1 MPGELCTAPSLYA
14 YVVPPALAPAGPRPS
29 AAALRAQDL
38 LRSVF
43 VASGAVIA
51 LLVLA
56 VGLAGSLNAPAG
68 SPVAAGDA
76 VGTVMASVAEI
87 HVQGVAGSGTVRT
100 ALGTGVVL
108 EADGLIVT
116 NDHVIAMAGAGSAA
130 TVRVV
135 AADGREA
142 VAHLVTRFPE
152 LDLAFVEVILP
163 GLVPARFA
171 TDLDQL
177 ETAAPVFAVGAPGE
191 FAEPVSQGI
200 VTEVLENTAVPQRPG
215 LDTLIESSTQL
226 ELGFSGGPLA
236 DADGRVIGINVATLG
251 VEQGTKTLGLAI
263 PSAVVLE
270 AAAQLSAPAPPRA
283 PPARK
288 TPGALRHARVT
299 AP

>member
-14 YVVPPALAPAGPRPS
+14 YVVPPALAPAGPSPS
-29 AAALRAQDL
+29 VATLRAQGL

-43 VASGAVIA
+43 VAAGAVIA

-56 VGLAGSLNAPAG
+56 VGLAGSLNAPAVT
-68 SPVAAGDA
+68 PVGAGDA

-108 EADGLIVT
+108 KADGLIVT
-116 NDHVIAMAGAGSAA
+116 NDHVIAMAGGAA

-142 VAHLVTRFPE
+142 IAHLVTRFPE
-152 LDLAFVEVILP
+152 LDLAFVEVSLP

-177 ETAAPVFAVGAPGE
+177 ETATPVFAVGAPGE
-191 FAEPVSQGI
+191 FAQPVAEGI
-200 VTEVLENTAVPQRPG
+200 VTEVLENTVVPQRPG

-236 DADGRVIGINVATLG
+236 DTDGRIIGINVATLG
-251 VEQGTKTLGLAI
+251 VGQGTKTLGLAI

-270 AAAQLSAPAPPRA
+270 AATQLCAPAPPRA
-283 PPARK
+283 PPERK
-288 TPGALRHARVT
+288 TPGALRRSRIA
-299 AP
+299 AW